1 MSIDKRMDKEIT
13 KQSYY
18 GTLHSS
24 KSERVIVKDVSVGA
38 QWGKRNYTVFEQWKL
53 KLLSITGNWKKT

>member
-38 QWGKRNYTVFEQWKL
+38 Q
-53 KLLSITGNWKKT
+53 